1 MELSYPQILGQYKKG
16 DKTIVKIQA
25 AVSRAG
31 TAHPEIEELDLE
43 EPRVD
48 EVRVRIV
55 ATGICHTDLNCHS
68 GFGVP
73 TPKPI
78 VLGHEGAGIV
88 EALGAGVRGLAV
100 GDHVVLS
107 GGSCGLCPSCHAA
120 RPTYCREAMKLAFGG
135 MRSDGSS
142 PLSQQGARIAGA
154 FFAQSSFASHVVVP
168 ERSAVKV
175 PTDVPLHLLG
185 PLGCGIITGAGS
197 VLEAFRL
204 RPGQSLVVFGVGS
217 VGMAAVMAA
226 RIAGASRIV
235 AVDVSAQ
242 RLALAVSLGATD
254 TVVSDPAAAGA
265 LREMEPFG
273 FNFSFNTTSVP
284 AVYTMATE
292 CLANEG
298 TAGFVTRPHGD
309 WSINVGSLL
318 AGGRRFQGILGGSA
332 APQLFIPLLIDYWR
346 QGRFPFERLIAE
358 YSFERIGAAW
368 ADCSSG
374 AVLKP
379 ILRM

>member
-1 MELSYPQILGQYKKG
+1 M
-16 DKTIVKIQA
+16 KIQA
-25 AVSRAG
+25 AISRAG
-31 TAHPEIEELDLE
+31 TAHPNIEELELE
-43 EPRVD
+43 DPRVD

-68 GFGVP
+68 GYGVP
-73 TPKPI
+73 IPKPI

-88 EALGAGVRGLAV
+88 EALGAGVHGLAV

-107 GGSCGLCPSCHAA
+107 GGSCGVCPSCRAA
-120 RPTYCREAMKLAFGG
+120 RPTYCRDAMKLSFGG
-135 MRSDGSS
+135 MRADGSS
-142 PLSQQGARIAGA
+142 PLSQHGARIAGA

-175 PTDVPLHLLG
+175 PADVPLQLLG

-204 RPGQSLVVFGVGS
+204 RPGQSIVVFGVGS

-254 TVVSDPAAAGA
+254 SVASGAQTLGA
-265 LREMEPFG
+265 LRELEPFG
-273 FNFSFNTTSVP
+273 FNFSFNTTSAP

-298 TAGFVTRPHGD
+298 TAGFVTRPQGD
-309 WSINVGSLL
+309 WTINVGALL

-346 QGRFPFERLIAE
+346 QGRFPFDRLIAE
-358 YSFERIGAAW
+358 YSFDHIGKAW

-379 ILRM
+379 VLRM

>member
-1 MELSYPQILGQYKKG
+1 LVE
-16 DKTIVKIQA
+16 VKIHA

-31 TAHPEIEELDLE
+31 TAHPQIEELDLE
-43 EPRVD
+43 DPRVD
-48 EVRVRIV
+48 EVRVRII

-68 GFGVP
+68 GYGVP

-88 EALGAGVRGLAV
+88 EALGAGVHGLAV

-107 GGSCGLCPSCHAA
+107 GGSCGVCPSCRAA
-120 RPTYCREAMKLAFGG
+120 RPTYCRDAMKLSFGG
-135 MRSDGSS
+135 MRADGSS
-142 PLSQQGARIAGA
+142 PLSQQGTRIAGA

-204 RPGQSLVVFGVGS
+204 RPGQSIVVFGVGS

-235 AVDVSAQ
+235 AVDVSPQ

-254 TVVSDPAAAGA
+254 SVVSDTATAAA

-273 FNFSFNTTSVP
+273 FNFSFNTTSAP
-284 AVYTMATE
+284 AVYTMAAE

-298 TAGFVTRPHGD
+298 TAGFVTRPQGE
-309 WSINVGSLL
+309 WSPSMGALL
-318 AGGRRFQGILGGSA
+318 AGGRKLQGILGGSA
-332 APQLFIPLLIDYWR
+332 APQLYIPLLIDYWR
-346 QGRFPFERLIAE
+346 QGRFPFDRLIAE
-358 YSFERIGAAW
+358 YSFDHIGEAW

-379 ILRM
+379 VLRM